1 MAAIHF
7 EINGVAVPVPPEVE
21 EQGDAAM
28 QAWYDA
34 QTGAKATAP
43 KAAKPA
49 DTPKEG

>member
-21 EQGDAAM
+21 AQGDDAM

-34 QTGAKATAP
+34 QTAGKPAST

-49 DTPKEG
+49 DAPKEG

>member
-7 EINGVAVPVPPEVE
+7 EIHGVAVPVPPEVE

-34 QTGAKATAP
+34 QVGTKAPAP
-43 KAAKPA
+43 KTVKA

>member
-34 QTGAKATAP
+34 QTAGKPAAT
-43 KAAKPA
+43 KAAKA